1 MSSLAAQ
8 ILNSHT
14 WISLLER
21 EKKTKTKTIY
31 CRSLMWEIKAQLSD
45 YFIFLSKLACPSM
58 TNMSHFVPLYLR
70 KCVCDN
76 RVTCKLYA
84 YKHTINIEVLY
95 DQEEFVDTKGV
106 ISIHKSKK
114 NRQHNGEK
122 K

>member
-1 MSSLAAQ
+1 
-8 ILNSHT
+8 
-14 WISLLER
+14 
-21 EKKTKTKTIY
+21 
-31 CRSLMWEIKAQLSD
+31 MWEIKVQLSD

-70 KCVCDN
+70 KCLCDN
-76 RVTCKLYA
+76 RVTCKLYD